1 MATTAPSSQKLI
13 EGRNYALN
21 QYNEKNEHLR
31 SLFEEVSPRDF
42 YREIF
47 PVGSFEEARDQD
59 DQKPNGIAVDLSDP
73 EKTKSWIVTDDHRAF
88 EDLRQSKFAITS
100 PISYFG
106 KRRAGRNARWLYAMT
121 FDIDGVGI
129 KQLKDLLFQMQND
142 VIPTAT
148 YICNSG
154 NGVHLYYVFESPIP
168 MYPQNQ
174 VYLKELKYAL
184 TRQLWN
190 RYTSTIDVPQ
200 MQGILQGFRVVG
212 SQSKFGE
219 GYPVRAF
226 RIGNGTRHTVEGLLN
241 YLPTARLEELKLL
254 EKQSRMPLEEA
265 KKKYP
270 EWYERRIENGERRGR
285 WNLNRAVYDYWLA
298 RLKGKEITVGH
309 RYFAIMTLAIY
320 AKKCSGYD
328 PKKNPNP
335 VTEEELRRD
344 AYSLLAPFDELS
356 VDNGNRFDSQDLE
369 DALELYNEDY
379 ITFPKDDISKLTA
392 IPIVPKIRRRDRPMK
407 QSDHLEEARAIRDIR
422 QRRKGG
428 KWTDGNGRPKG
439 SGTAEQ
445 TVKAWRAAHPEG
457 KKAECIR
464 DTGLSK
470 PTVYRWWE
478 TK

>member
-1 MATTAPSSQKLI
+1 MSKTVPSSQKLI

-21 QYNEKNEHLR
+21 QYNEKNEHLQ
-31 SLFEEVSPRDF
+31 SVFTEVSPAEF
-42 YREIF
+42 YRDIF
-47 PVGSFEEARDQD
+47 PEGTFEAAGGQEE
-59 DQKPNGIAVDLSDP
+59 QKPNGIAVDLADP
-73 EKTKSWIVTDDHRAF
+73 LNPKSWVVTDDLEVLDKLRA
-88 EDLRQSKFAITS
+88 SSFAITS

-106 KRRAGRNARWLYAMT
+106 RRRAGRNARWLYAMT
-121 FDIDGVGI
+121 FDVDGVGI
-129 KQLKDLLFQMQND
+129 KQLRDLLFQMRND

-174 VYLKELKYAL
+174 AYLKELKYAL
-184 TRQLWN
+184 TKQVWN
-190 RYTSTIDVPQ
+190 YYTSTIDVPQ

-226 RIGNGTRHTVEGLLN
+226 RIGSGKRHTIESLRE
-241 YLPTARLEELKLL
+241 YLPDARIAELAIL

-270 EWYERRIENGERRGR
+270 EWYERRIERGERRGR
-285 WNLNRAVYDYWLA
+285 WNLSRAVYDYWLA
-298 RLKGKEITVGH
+298 RLKGKEVTVGH
-309 RYFAIMTLAIY
+309 RYFAMMTLAIY

-328 PKKNPNP
+328 PKKNPHP

-344 AYSLLAPFDELS
+344 AYELLAPFEQLTEED
-356 VDNGNRFDSQDLE
+356 GNHFERQDLE

-379 ITFPKDDISKLTA
+379 ITFPRSDISKLTA
-392 IPIVPKIRRRDRPMK
+392 LPITPSVRRNGRKQEAHLKRIRALQAVDYP
-407 QSDHLEEARAIRDIR
+407 
-422 QRRKGG
+422 
-428 KWTDGNGRPKG
+428 DGEWRNKKGRPKG
-439 SGTAEQ
+439 KGSAEA
-445 TVKAWRAAHPEG
+445 TVRAWRKAHPEG
-457 KKAECIR
+457 TKAECIR
-464 DTGLSK
+464 DTGLDK
-470 PTVYRWWE
+470 KTVYKWWE